1 MAQTVVARG
10 TLVLT
15 WHAARVP
22 PFDLYG
28 EQHRCRRPAV
38 PALVSIEAAL
48 LFRLRSVLD
57 QLINELFRMAD
68 SVFTAKGSSY
78 LFLVI
83 TLHGPSPDR
92 WEKCLNNRI
101 FHATMFHRNLRCGL
115 QEQENAGSGPGVRSG
130 IEAAASGVQA
140 GAGSSLAE
148 PRESVHRVGDLLFRL
163 RHSSRISTLYRDVRG
178 GAHYPRGSV

>member
-1 MAQTVVARG
+1 VTLAVTV
-10 TLVLT
+10 
-15 WHAARVP
+15 
-22 PFDLYG
+22 
-28 EQHRCRRPAV
+28 
-38 PALVSIEAAL
+38 SMEAAL

-83 TLHGPSPDR
+83 TPHGPSPDR

-101 FHATMFHRNLRCGL
+101 FHATMFHRKPPLWL
-115 QEQENAGSGPGVRSG
+115 QAQENAGSGPGVRSR

-140 GAGSSLAE
+140 GAGSVWLSRA
-148 PRESVHRVGDLLFRL
+148 SVHWSATFCSGSDSL
-163 RHSSRISTLYRDVRG
+163 I
-178 GAHYPRGSV
+178 GAYQPNS

>member
-1 MAQTVVARG
+1 M
-10 TLVLT
+10 
-15 WHAARVP
+15 
-22 PFDLYG
+22 
-28 EQHRCRRPAV
+28 
-38 PALVSIEAAL
+38 EAAL

-68 SVFTAKGSSY
+68 SVFTAKGGSC
-78 LFLVI
+78 LFLVV

-101 FHATMFHRNLRCGL
+101 LHATMFHRNLRCGL

-130 IEAAASGVQA
+130 IEAAASAVQA

-148 PRESVHRVGDLLFRL
+148 PRESVHRVGDLLRPSAPSVARGRPAALRTAAWNYARAGAALLLCPEPVQRRRFRA
-163 RHSSRISTLYRDVRG
+163 D
-178 GAHYPRGSV
+178 

>member
-1 MAQTVVARG
+1 MSGAKFVGQPSPAAHQAKAAEPERTAAG
-10 TLVLT
+10 CIELT
-15 WHAARVP
+15 AAR
-22 PFDLYG
+22 L
-28 EQHRCRRPAV
+28 QRRHGRPRLLLAF
-38 PALVSIEAAL
+38 AKLEAILLGIDGRISIEAAL

-101 FHATMFHRNLRCGL
+101 FHATMFHRNLRCAGTRKRGL
-115 QEQENAGSGPGVRSG
+115 PGPGVRSR
-130 IEAAASGVQA
+130 IEAAASGVQQ
-140 GAGSSLAE
+140 GAGSVRLILA
-148 PRESVHRVGDLLFRL
+148 
-163 RHSSRISTLYRDVRG
+163 
-178 GAHYPRGSV
+178 A

>member
-1 MAQTVVARG
+1 LSFTPSTFWSAMARE
-10 TLVLT
+10 
-15 WHAARVP
+15 HAQ
-22 PFDLYG
+22 G
-28 EQHRCRRPAV
+28 ELGPTAGIPCRRHLPIRLRARRDRPVTV
-38 PALVSIEAAL
+38 PACLPDGTGGLVSKHRKSTYRGGRFRHCADGAVMLAVTVSIEAAL

-101 FHATMFHRNLRCGL
+101 FHATMFHRNLP
-115 QEQENAGSGPGVRSG
+115 S
-130 IEAAASGVQA
+130 
-140 GAGSSLAE
+140 
-148 PRESVHRVGDLLFRL
+148 
-163 RHSSRISTLYRDVRG
+163 
-178 GAHYPRGSV
+178 

>member
-1 MAQTVVARG
+1 M
-10 TLVLT
+10 
-15 WHAARVP
+15 
-22 PFDLYG
+22 
-28 EQHRCRRPAV
+28 
-38 PALVSIEAAL
+38 EAAL

-115 QEQENAGSGPGVRSG
+115 QEQENAGSGPGRSVRN
-130 IEAAASGVQA
+130 
-140 GAGSSLAE
+140 
-148 PRESVHRVGDLLFRL
+148 
-163 RHSSRISTLYRDVRG
+163 
-178 GAHYPRGSV
+178 

>member
-1 MAQTVVARG
+1 MMSWRENSAVERTSDSPSRG
-10 TLVLT
+10 TS
-15 WHAARVP
+15 
-22 PFDLYG
+22 
-28 EQHRCRRPAV
+28 RRPASERRV
-38 PALVSIEAAL
+38 RSRSRSSKWILMIPPTAVTVSIEAAL

-83 TLHGPSPDR
+83 TFHGPSPDR

-115 QEQENAGSGPGVRSG
+115 QRGLGPGVRSR
-130 IEAAASGVQA
+130 IEAAASACSG
-140 GAGSSLAE
+140 GRISLVE
-148 PRESVHRVGDLLFRL
+148 PRECPLVGDLQPYR
-163 RHSSRISTLYRDVRG
+163 RIST
-178 GAHYPRGSV
+178 